1 MNGAKLART
10 GAALTVVLAVI
21 GGMLAAVIGC
31 TRRQLPGRMTN
42 VAGLVAPLKFHM
54 TDQGGAPVS
63 ATSFRGD
70 AVLLYFGYTHCTDEC
85 PTTLATLADALQ
97 RLGPQA
103 NLVRVLFVTVDPR
116 RDTEPVLRRYVSDF
130 GPQFVGLRGTSA
142 QLTRMI
148 KRYRVTYTYQKPY
161 PRGDYQ
167 VGHSSAVFIFGP
179 DGRARL
185 LAQNG
190 APAGIIAAD
199 LRHLLPARYAAGH
212 EHGDPPA
219 GI

>member
-1 MNGAKLART
+1 MSTPSRSRTLAWT
-10 GAALTVVLAVI
+10 AFTLGVLL
-21 GGMLAAVIGC
+21 LAGC
-31 TRRQLPGRMTN
+31 ARQLQPDVTD
-42 VAGLVAPLKFHM
+42 VSGLVAPLEF
-54 TDQGGAPVS
+54 TLTNQSGRAVTAADY
-63 ATSFRGD
+63 RGD
-70 AVLLYFGYTHCTDEC
+70 VVMLYFGYTHCPDAC
-85 PTTLATLADALQ
+85 PATLATLADALHM
-97 RLGPQA
+97 LGPLA
-103 NLVRVLFVTVDPR
+103 ARVRVLFVTVDPR

>member
-1 MNGAKLART
+1 MNRARLARG
-10 GAALTVVLAVI
+10 GAALGIVLAVI
-21 GGMLAAVIGC
+21 GGLLGAVIGC
-31 TRRQLPGRMTN
+31 TQRQLPGRMTN
-42 VAGLVAPLKFHM
+42 VAGLVAPLKFHL
-54 TDQGGAPVS
+54 TDQNGVPVS
-63 ATSFRGD
+63 AASYRGD

-85 PTTLATLADALQ
+85 PTTLATLANALQ

-130 GPQFVGLRGTSA
+130 GPQFVGLRGTTA
-142 QLTRMI
+142 QLTHII
-148 KRYRVTYTYQKPY
+148 KRYRITYTYQKPY
-161 PRGDYQ
+161 PHGDYQ

-185 LAQNG
+185 LAQSG

-199 LRHLLPARYAAGH
+199 LRGLLPARAAVARA
-212 EHGDPPA
+212 HGGSPA
-219 GI
+219 GA

>member
-116 RDTEPVLRRYVSDF
+116 RDTLAVLKRYVSDF
-130 GPQFVGLRGTSA
+130 GPQFVGLRGTTA
-142 QLTRMI
+142 QLTAMI
-148 KRYRVTYTYQKPY
+148 KRYRVSYHDEKPGKNGNY
-161 PRGDYQ
+161 E
-167 VGHSSAVFIFGP
+167 VIHSSVVFIFGGR
-179 DGRARL
+179 GRARL
-185 LAQNG
+185 LAETG
-190 APAGIIAAD
+190 FASAAIATD
-199 LRHLLPARYAAGH
+199 VRRLLERA
-212 EHGDPPA
+212 
-219 GI
+219 

>member
-1 MNGAKLART
+1 MNGAKLARG
-10 GAALTVVLAVI
+10 GAALAVVLAVA
-21 GGMLAAVIGC
+21 GGLLAAIIGC

-42 VAGLVAPLKFHM
+42 VSGLVAPLEFHL
-54 TDQGGAPVS
+54 TDQNGVPVS
-63 ATSFRGD
+63 AASYRGH

-103 NLVRVLFVTVDPR
+103 DLARVLFVTVDPR

-130 GPQFVGLRGTSA
+130 GPQFVGLRGTTA

-148 KRYRVTYTYQKPY
+148 KRYRVTYSYQKPY
-161 PRGDYQ
+161 PHGDYQ
-167 VGHSSAVFIFGP
+167 VDHSSAVFIFGP

-190 APAGIIAAD
+190 APARIIAAD
-199 LRHLLPARYAAGH
+199 LRHLLPAR
-212 EHGDPPA
+212 PA
-219 GI
+219 GAHEPGGSPAGT